1 MKKIIFLIVA
11 SLLVMGLVLPGCEA
25 GPGDEYQLTLAVS
38 PPGGGTATD
47 LTGTAPY
54 TAATEVSIKAEP
66 AMGYIFDGWT
76 APAGDFAQP
85 LMGETTFTMPAQT
98 VTVTANFISADRE
111 GGAWIDELIIT
122 QESSEA
128 ASILKMQEGRVHIYG
143 HDLTDT
149 DLFDIVQADEDLDYK
164 MVLGGSR
171 DFLFN
176 VKDDSGSGFFP
187 ISGEMNPFSVAEL
200 REAMNFMIDRDY
212 IAEEVLAGMGTPLY
226 TQFTPGGSEETRYET
241 FLDGI
246 KAQYAY
252 SPATGQAN
260 ITAVMEGL
268 GAVCTGGPLGEEGAV
283 WQFDYGSGLEDV
295 IIHQVI
301 RQDLAPYPPLGDYFA
316 DVLEDDCGFTVD
328 RIYATSPVAWGTYLL
343 DAGQELWHVYGG
355 GWGMPAIFRTE
366 VHSFA
371 QFNTHLVMAGYPPW
385 ESLEPLM
392 SDPEWEDMFDA
403 IVDLRETNY
412 STMGERETL
421 VEFVVGEVMRF
432 SNSIW
437 STAITSFIPFRT
449 EVDMSLDAAGGVSML
464 FAQTIH
470 FEDGVGDPV
479 YGGTLHMELP
489 SILVNPM
496 NPVAGSAMTYDIM
509 TSRDVTGDFGVV
521 PHPAT
526 GLYMPQR
533 CESAEVVIQ
542 TGLPVSVDDDD
553 PGYWCQLSFEASI
566 PVPPT
571 AWADWDAGNQT
582 WITAT
587 ERAVYDLDYELFC
600 KRKSTVV
607 YPEDI
612 FELPMHDGSTLSMGD
627 FIMAMIMDID
637 RGKVDSPIF
646 DEAEQAG
653 VESELVNFKGY
664 VIESTDPLTIS
675 TYSDLYALDAEHCV
689 SHLFPEYG
697 IYEEFAP
704 WHTVAIGMLAETDNA
719 LAFSKS
725 KSDTLAVEW
734 ADYMKGPSLDVL
746 ADYLVDAED
755 ELYIPYAPTM
765 GDYVDAA
772 EAEER
777 YAYLSAWYADLGHF
791 WVSCGPFYLVPVY
804 PLYKQI
810 QLKAFFAYPDESD
823 KWLWLLD

>member
-11 SLLVMGLVLPGCEA
+11 SLLVIGFVLPGCEGEPA
-25 GPGDEYQLTLAVS
+25 DEYQLNLAVS

-54 TAATEVSIKAEP
+54 PAGTEVSIKAEA
-66 AMGYIFDGWT
+66 AMGYMFDGWT
-76 APAGDFAQP
+76 APAGNFTQP
-85 LMGETTFTMPAQT
+85 LMAETTFNMPAQT
-98 VTVTANFISADRE
+98 VTVTANFISAVRE

-143 HDLTDT
+143 HDSQDT
-149 DLFDIVQADEDLDYK
+149 DLFDVVQADEDLDYK
-164 MVLGGSR
+164 MVMGGSR

-176 VKDDSGSGFFP
+176 VKGTDGFFP
-187 ISGEMNPFSVAEL
+187 GSGAMNPFSVAEL

-212 IAEEVLAGMGTPLY
+212 IAEEVLAGMGVPLY
-226 TQFTPGGSEETRYET
+226 TQFAPGGAEETRYQT
-241 FLDGI
+241 LLDAI

-268 GAVCTGGPLGEEGAV
+268 GAVLTGGTLGDGGV
-283 WQFDYGSGLEDV
+283 WQYDYGSGLENVV
-295 IIHQVI
+295 IDQVI
-301 RQDLAPYPPLGDYFA
+301 RTDLAPYPPLGDYMA
-316 DVLEDDCGFTVD
+316 DVLEEDCGFTVN
-328 RIYATSPVAWGTYLL
+328 RIYATSGVAWGTYLL
-343 DAGQELWHVYGG
+343 EASQELWHLYGG
-355 GWGMPAIFRTE
+355 GWGMPSVFRTE

-371 QFNTHLVMAGYPPW
+371 QFNTHLVMTGYAPW
-385 ESLEPLM
+385 DSLEPLM
-392 SDPEWEDMFDA
+392 SDPEWEDMFNA

-421 VEFVVGEVMRF
+421 VEFVLGEVMRF

-437 STAITSFIPFRT
+437 SAAITGFIAFRAET
-449 EVDMSLDAAGGVSML
+449 DMILDACGGVSTL

-509 TSRDVTGDFGVV
+509 TSRDLTGDFGVV
-521 PHPAT
+521 PHPST

-533 CESAEVVIQ
+533 IESAEVTIQ
-542 TGLPVSVDDDD
+542 TGLPVGVDNTD
-553 PGYWCQLSFEASI
+553 PGYWCQLSFETEI

-571 AWADWDAGNQT
+571 AWADWDAENQV
-582 WITAT
+582 WITAS

-612 FELPMHDGSTLSMGD
+612 FELPMHDGTTLSMGD
-627 FIMAMIMDID
+627 FILPMIMYWDI
-637 RGKVDSPIF
+637 GKEDSPIF
-646 DEAEQAG
+646 DESDQAR
-653 VESELVNFKGY
+653 VESELVNFKGW

-675 TYSDLYALDAEHCV
+675 TYSDVYALDAEHCV
-689 SHLFPEYG
+689 SHMFPEYG
-697 IYEEFAP
+697 TYEEFAP
-704 WHTVAIGMLAETDNA
+704 WHTVAIGVLAETNNA
-719 LAFSKS
+719 LAFSSTKA
-725 KSDTLAVEW
+725 DTLAVEW
-734 ADYMKGPSLDVL
+734 ADYMKGPSLAVL
-746 ADYLVDAED
+746 ADYLEDAEA
-755 ELYIPYAPTM
+755 ELFIPYEPTM
-765 GDYVDAA
+765 GDYVDEA

-777 YAYLSAWYADLGHF
+777 YAALSAWYADMGHF
-791 WVSCGPFYLVPVY
+791 WVSCGPFYLVQVY